1 MNMSKILVTGA
12 SGQLGSLT
20 IQHLLDTQGIA
31 AADIVAATRDPA
43 KLADLAAKGIEVRKA
58 DFDDAASLET
68 AFAGIDRLAI
78 ISTDALAIP
87 GQRQAQHKAA
97 IAAAVKAG
105 VKHVVYTSMP
115 NPDKSRVTFAPD
127 HLASEQA
134 VKASG
139 LAYTILRNA
148 WYMDNYLMS
157 LPHNLQTGQWFSASG
172 DGKVSNIS
180 RDDCAKAL
188 AAVLAAQTTASAIY
202 TLTSAESLTISE
214 VAALVAG
221 ITGKPLSV
229 VPVTDEQLAGGLT
242 GAGLPPFL
250 VDMLVSADANVRDGN
265 FDLVTGDFHALTG
278 SAPQTLNAFLAERKA
293 VLAG

>member
-1 MNMSKILVTGA
+1 MSKILVTGA
-12 SGQLGSLT
+12 SGQLGGLV
-20 IQHLLDTQGIA
+20 IKHLLETQEVA
-31 AADIVAATRDPA
+31 ASDIIAATRDPA
-43 KLADLAAKGIEVRKA
+43 KLSALAETGVEVRKA
-58 DFDDAASLET
+58 DFDDAASLDT
-68 AFAGIDRLAI
+68 AFAGIDHLAI
-78 ISTDALAIP
+78 ISTDSLAVP
-87 GQRQAQHKAA
+87 GLRQTQHKTA
-97 IAAAVKAG
+97 IAAAARAG

-115 NPDKSRVTFAPD
+115 NPDQSRVTFAPD

-172 DGKVSNIS
+172 DGRISNIS

-188 AAVLAAQTTASAIY
+188 AAVLASDNTPNATY

-214 VAALVAG
+214 VAALV
-221 ITGKPLSV
+221 TEVVGKPLAV

-265 FDLVTGDFHALTG
+265 FDLVTGDFKALTG
-278 SAPQTLNAFLAERKA
+278 SEPETLRAFLTDRKS

>member
-1 MNMSKILVTGA
+1 MSKILVTGA
-12 SGQLGSLT
+12 SGQLGGLV
-20 IQHLLDTQGIA
+20 IKHLLETQKVA
-31 AADIVAATRDPA
+31 ASDIIAATRDPA
-43 KLADLAAKGIEVRKA
+43 KLSALAETGVEVRKA
-58 DFDDAASLET
+58 DFDDAASLDT
-68 AFAGIDRLAI
+68 AFAGIDHLAI
-78 ISTDALAIP
+78 ISTDSLAVP
-87 GQRQAQHKAA
+87 GLRQTQHKTA
-97 IAAAVKAG
+97 IAAAAKAG

-115 NPDKSRVTFAPD
+115 NPDQSRVTFAPD

-172 DGKVSNIS
+172 NGRISNIS

-188 AAVLAAQTTASAIY
+188 AAVLASDNTPNATY

-214 VAALVAG
+214 VAALV
-221 ITGKPLSV
+221 TEVVGKPLAV

-265 FDLVTGDFHALTG
+265 FDLVTGDFKALTG
-278 SAPQTLNAFLAERKA
+278 SEPETLRAFLTDRKS
-293 VLAG
+293 VLPG